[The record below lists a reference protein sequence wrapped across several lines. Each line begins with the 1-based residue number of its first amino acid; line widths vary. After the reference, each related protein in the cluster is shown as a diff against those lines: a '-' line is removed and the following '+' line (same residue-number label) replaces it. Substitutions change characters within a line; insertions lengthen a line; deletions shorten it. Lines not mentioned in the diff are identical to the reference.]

1 MKSPNCL
8 ALEREFRLCCVVG
21 IRELEVGAVWRD
33 GRAGTVASSADPLDL
48 YQP

>member
-8 ALEREFRLCCVVG
+8 ALERESGCAVLLASVSF
-21 IRELEVGAVWRD
+21 EVGAVWRD
-33 GRAGTVASSADPLDL
+33 GHAGTVASSADPLDL